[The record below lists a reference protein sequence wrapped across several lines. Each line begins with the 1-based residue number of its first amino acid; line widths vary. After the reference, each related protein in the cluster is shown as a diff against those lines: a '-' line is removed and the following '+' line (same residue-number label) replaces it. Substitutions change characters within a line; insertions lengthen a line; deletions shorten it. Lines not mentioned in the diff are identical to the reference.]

1 MWQQNKTQKIWI
13 IFWQFC
19 EGSITN
25 AADSCEGSTT
35 NAADSCEGSITNAA
49 DSFEGCALFEFEFAN
64 VKIFNYFV
72 LKHSKAVYY
81 LGYLLYSKC
90 CW

>member
-25 AADSCEGSTT
+25 AADSS
-35 NAADSCEGSITNAA
+35 EGSITNAA
-49 DSFEGCALFEFEFAN
+49 DSFEGCTLFEFEFAN

-72 LKHSKAVYY
+72 FKHSRAVYY
-81 LGYLLYSKC
+81 FGYLLYNKR